1 MTKYNKSENIT
12 RKIPIS
18 QKQKLMQLVT
28 ISHVKQQMTEK
39 IYKYCHK
46 FVKQPKKKKETFKI
60 AKVKVEKL
68 AQISQLK
75 CMI

>member
-28 ISHVKQQMTEK
+28 ISHVKQQMTDK

-60 AKVKVEKL
+60 AKVKVKNLHKL
-68 AQISQLK
+68 VSSNA
-75 CMI
+75 